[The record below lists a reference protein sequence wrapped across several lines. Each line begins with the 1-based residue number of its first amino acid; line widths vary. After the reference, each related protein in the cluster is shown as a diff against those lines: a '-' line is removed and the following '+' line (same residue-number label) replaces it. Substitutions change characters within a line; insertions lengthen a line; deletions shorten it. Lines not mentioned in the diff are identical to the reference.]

1 MNILYFDQKDL
12 WSPKIDDMEDEFDI
26 SIEDEVY
33 HSINRNQLSHG
44 KWLTLWVTP
53 IANPEVSVPL
63 SIGEE

>member
-12 WSPKIDDMEDEFDI
+12 WSPEINDMDDEFDCK
-26 SIEDEVY
+26 IEDEEY
-33 HSINRNQLSHG
+33 HSINRNQLSQG

-53 IANPEVSVPL
+53 IASPEVSVPL